1 MTEANLPST
10 LLELL
15 KPLQRTISHKTTTT
29 IIVITKYLKTIQALN
44 KQIPPLWG
52 MAAIV

>member
-15 KPLQRTISHKTTTT
+15 KPLQEDYFTQNN
-29 IIVITKYLKTIQALN
+29 LKTIQTLN
-44 KQIPPLWG
+44 KQIPPRWG